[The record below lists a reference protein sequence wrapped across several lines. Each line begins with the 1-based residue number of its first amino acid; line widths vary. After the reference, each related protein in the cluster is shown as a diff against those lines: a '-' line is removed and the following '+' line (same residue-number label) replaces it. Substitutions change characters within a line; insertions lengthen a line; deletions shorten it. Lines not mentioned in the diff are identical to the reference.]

1 MIYKILIDGMK
12 CANCR
17 KHITDLIESFP
28 NVKSVEVSL
37 DTNEATIEGEDINLD
52 LIKAKIEGSGKY
64 KVFNEEERHKLKP
77 RDDDA
82 KKKLINRMKRMIGQ
96 LNGIMKMIEDDRYC
110 DDVLIQLSAV
120 DKSIKSLANSILEE
134 HMHSCVVESIKNGNE
149 EAIDEII
156 DLFKRFQ

>member
-37 DTNEATIEGEDINLD
+37 DTNEATIEGEDINLY
-52 LIKAKIEGSGKY
+52 LIKAKIEESGKY
-64 KVFNEEERHKLKP
+64 KVF
-77 RDDDA
+77 
-82 KKKLINRMKRMIGQ
+82 
-96 LNGIMKMIEDDRYC
+96 
-110 DDVLIQLSAV
+110 
-120 DKSIKSLANSILEE
+120 
-134 HMHSCVVESIKNGNE
+134 NE

>member
-1 MIYKILIDGMK
+1 MQYKLLIDGMK
-12 CANCR
+12 CANCK
-17 KHITDLIESFP
+17 KHIIEIIEKLP
-28 NVKSVEVSL
+28 NVSSADVSL
-37 DTNEATIEGEDINLD
+37 DTNEATIEATSLDIEEL
-52 LIKAKIEGSGKY
+52 KTKIEESGKY
-64 KVFNEEERHKLKP
+64 KVYNETERYKLHP
-77 RDDDA
+77 RDLDA

-134 HMHSCVVESIKNGNE
+134 HMHSCVIESLKNGNE

>member
-1 MIYKILIDGMK
+1 MQYKLLIDGMK
-12 CANCR
+12 CANCK
-17 KHITDLIESFP
+17 KHIIKIIEKFP
-28 NVKSVEVSL
+28 NVSSADVSL
-37 DTNEATIEGEDINLD
+37 DTNEATIEATSLDIEEL
-52 LIKAKIEGSGKY
+52 KTKIEESGKY
-64 KVFNEEERHKLKP
+64 KVYNETERYKLHP
-77 RDDDA
+77 RDLDA

-134 HMHSCVVESIKNGNE
+134 HMHSCVIESLKNGNE